1 MQHSYYPP
9 LDLRHRWR
17 LARVLPGQRILRVIW
32 AWM

>member
-1 MQHSYYPP
+1 MRHSYYPP

-17 LARVLPGQRILRVIW
+17 LSRALPGQRIFMAIW